1 MEVSDE
7 RYNALV
13 KAYAE
18 SAGIVRWAY
27 IHWDL
32 DAGIESALKDAMGD
46 GVAKAVVDLLNA
58 VEALVAD
65 KTGLPR
71 PTLVL
76 RAEDFDPDE
85 IYP

>member
-7 RYNALV
+7 RYSALA

-18 SAGIVRWAY
+18 SAGAVHRAY
-27 IHWDL
+27 THWDL

-46 GVAKAVVDLLNA
+46 GVAQAVVNLLNA
-58 VEALVAD
+58 VEALLAGE
-65 KTGLPR
+65 TGLPG
-71 PTLVL
+71 PTLAL

-85 IYP
+85 I

>member
-7 RYNALV
+7 HYSALV

-18 SAGIVRWAY
+18 SAGAVRWAY
-27 IHWDL
+27 NHWDL

-46 GVAKAVVDLLNA
+46 RVSQTVVKLLNA
-58 VEALVAD
+58 VAAFVAD
-65 KTGLPR
+65 ETGLPE

-76 RAEDFDPDE
+76 RAEDFDPNE
-85 IYP
+85 KYP

>member
-1 MEVSDE
+1 
-7 RYNALV
+7 
-13 KAYAE
+13 
-18 SAGIVRWAY
+18 
-27 IHWDL
+27 
-32 DAGIESALKDAMGD
+32 MGD

-71 PTLVL
+71 PTLIL